1 MKRNQ
6 HSRTEEA
13 LAEKISSKKH
23 EQGEYIIVLQY
34 RTDKWIII
42 KHNEGFPGGSD
53 GKESACSVGD
63 PVQFLGWENPLE
75 KERETHSSIL
85 VRKTPWMEGPGRLQS
100 IESQRV
106 GHD

>member
-6 HSRTEEA
+6 NSRTKEA

-34 RTDKWIII
+34 RTDKWIIV
-42 KHNEGFPGGSD
+42 KHNEGFPSGSD

-63 PVQFLGWENPLE
+63 LGSIPGLGKSPGEGKGNPFQYPCQEN
-75 KERETHSSIL
+75 S
-85 VRKTPWMEGPGRLQS
+85 MDGRAWQATVH
-100 IESQRV
+100 RV
-106 GHD
+106 TKSWT